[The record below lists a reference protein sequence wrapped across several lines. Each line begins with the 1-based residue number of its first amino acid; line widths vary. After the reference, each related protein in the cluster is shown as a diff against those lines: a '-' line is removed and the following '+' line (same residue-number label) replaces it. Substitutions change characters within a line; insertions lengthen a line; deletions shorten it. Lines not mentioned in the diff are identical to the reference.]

1 MTEQDTLRN
10 ALVTHSKQ
18 EFIEKFGEE
27 KYDECW
33 RKTFDPKPSDL
44 LDIKKV
50 SPDNFRAIETII
62 DSGSQK
68 VAEETDKSFQL
79 LDDALR
85 TKPEIAIKY
94 LNIYLETHPDEYLFI
109 LNKIKPGKPNG
120 DTR

>member
-1 MTEQDTLRN
+1 MTEQHTSN
-10 ALVTHSKQ
+10 AT
-18 EFIEKFGEE
+18 
-27 KYDECW
+27 
-33 RKTFDPKPSDL
+33 
-44 LDIKKV
+44 
-50 SPDNFRAIETII
+50 DNFQVAIETLV
-62 DSGSQK
+62 DGTFQK
-68 VAEETDKSFQL
+68 IAEEAGKSFQL